1 VTHYDC
7 RHFSISN
14 ALDDRPDDLPYLM
27 RRMAD
32 AIEAEGITGDDILD
46 LTVSNEIHED
56 VEDGCWWSMTV
67 YWSKD
72 RPSS

>member
-1 VTHYDC
+1 M
-7 RHFSISN
+7 SN
-14 ALDDRPDDLPYLM
+14 ALEDRPNDLPYLM

-46 LTVSNEIHED
+46 LTVLNEMHED
-56 VEDGCWWSMTV
+56 VEDGFWWSMTV